1 MCSSRRI
8 LIVED
13 EALIALDLKT
23 NLVMNGFTNV
33 DTAFSPGETIRKCEQ
48 SLPDLLLM
56 DINLGDDIDG
66 IETVERIKNGNSLPQ
81 VIYITS
87 YNNPKVKMR
96 AKKTVFSDYII
107 KPYDPVQLV
116 GSIKKA
122 LSDGQNLSE

>member
-23 NLVMNGFTNV
+23 NLALNGFTNV
-33 DTAFSPGETIRKCEQ
+33 DTAFSPGETLRKCEQ

-56 DINLGDDIDG
+56 DINLGGDIDG
-66 IETVERIKNGNSLPQ
+66 IETVERIKNGNSHPR

-96 AKKTVFSDYII
+96 AQKTVFSDYII
-107 KPYDPVQLV
+107 KPYDPSELV

-122 LSDGQNLSE
+122 FSDEQKYL